1 MYTMYTQNVRNMYDQ
16 WCHMLPCQNKIENAN
31 TKLEDLSLENYFES
45 LKNFQK
51 FSKNF
56 KNNQKTKWL
65 ISELIPQK
73 YEKSQF
79 SKIFY

>member
-1 MYTMYTQNVRNMYDQ
+1 M
-16 WCHMLPCQNKIENAN
+16 K
-31 TKLEDLSLENYFES
+31 DLSLENYFES

-65 ISELIPQK
+65 ISDLIPQK
-73 YEKSQF
+73 IRKI
-79 SKIFY
+79 KIFEIFYWGC